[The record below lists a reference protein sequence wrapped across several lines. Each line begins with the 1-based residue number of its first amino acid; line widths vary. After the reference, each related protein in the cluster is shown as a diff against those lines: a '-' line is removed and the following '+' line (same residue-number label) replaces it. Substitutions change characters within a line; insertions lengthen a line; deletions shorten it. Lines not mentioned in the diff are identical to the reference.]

1 MASVTIT
8 DVARRAG
15 VSMKTVSR
23 VMNAEPHVREEVR
36 DKVLRIARELRY
48 RPKTAARSLAGSRSY
63 QVGFVL
69 NFISPYAIHAQLGAL
84 RACHERG
91 FHLVVEPLDLS
102 SDDLPADMQALV
114 DGLAIDGLIL
124 LPPVCDSPV
133 VLDAL
138 DAASIPYV
146 RIAPATARAAG
157 ANVEVDDEGA
167 ARIITDHLLDLGHR
181 RIGMIQGPPN
191 HAASVRRL
199 EGFRAAFRARGLEP
213 EAALIQPGTFVY
225 GSGLEAAERL
235 LALPEPPTAIFASND
250 EMALAVMAKAQ
261 SLGRRIPQDLSVV
274 GFDDIASARMIWPA
288 LTTMRQPMADMAA
301 AAAEIII
308 AGSGKS
314 QAQPVEARRFD
325 CELVVRE
332 STAPPR

>member
-114 DGLAIDGLIL
+114 DGLAIDGMIL

-138 DAASIPYV
+138 DAAS
-146 RIAPATARAAG
+146 
-157 ANVEVDDEGA
+157 
-167 ARIITDHLLDLGHR
+167 
-181 RIGMIQGPPN
+181 
-191 HAASVRRL
+191 
-199 EGFRAAFRARGLEP
+199 
-213 EAALIQPGTFVY
+213 
-225 GSGLEAAERL
+225 
-235 LALPEPPTAIFASND
+235 
-250 EMALAVMAKAQ
+250 
-261 SLGRRIPQDLSVV
+261 
-274 GFDDIASARMIWPA
+274 
-288 LTTMRQPMADMAA
+288 
-301 AAAEIII
+301 
-308 AGSGKS
+308 
-314 QAQPVEARRFD
+314 
-325 CELVVRE
+325 
-332 STAPPR
+332 